1 MLRTNDKRDDGR
13 AMRPAH
19 ACGAACKSQTCTLMA
34 LMPISSALRRFS
46 ASLVSTMM
54 GMPGTLLMYQ
64 AAATRMALSFL
75 SLRLSLASAL
85 MYVSLQHGSA
95 A

>member
-1 MLRTNDKRDDGR
+1 
-13 AMRPAH
+13 MRQ
-19 ACGAACKSQTCTLMA
+19 ACWLPCACLWHRLQTCTLMA

-54 GMPGTLLMYQ
+54 GMPGTRFMYQ

-75 SLRLSLASAL
+75 SLGLSLTSAL
-85 MYVSLQHGSA
+85 MYVSLQHRRA